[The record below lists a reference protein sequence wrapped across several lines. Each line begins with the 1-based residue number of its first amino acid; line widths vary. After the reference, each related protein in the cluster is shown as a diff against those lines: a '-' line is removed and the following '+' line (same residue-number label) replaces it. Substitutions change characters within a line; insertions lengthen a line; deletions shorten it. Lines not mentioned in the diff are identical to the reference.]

1 MKKTLLT
8 CTVIVLLQILTT
20 GAAASVIDCYGF
32 KAGLNIA
39 NVRQDGDV
47 LFSSPT
53 KATPLFG
60 YSVGIYAGF
69 RLNDHLV
76 IQPEIFTSTKGYS
89 DKRGLSFDE
98 FGELRRGTI
107 TYKYYYV
114 DFPLL
119 LKYTYQ
125 GNAGDSQ
132 EIFLGPSVSRFLM
145 GDQRFEADIS
155 WIDIE
160 DDEVNQTDYGIVGG
174 WGIEFDSFHFD
185 GRVYYALTENFK
197 DSGAKN
203 FVMSLLV
210 GYVF

>member
-1 MKKTLLT
+1 MLDT
-8 CTVIVLLQILTT
+8 
-20 GAAASVIDCYGF
+20 YGF

-39 NVRQDGDV
+39 NVRQHGDV

-60 YSVGIYAGF
+60 YTVGIYAGF
-69 RLNDHLV
+69 RLDEHWV
-76 IQPEIFTSTKGYS
+76 VQPELFTSTKGFS
-89 DKRGLSFDE
+89 DKRGLSPDE
-98 FGELRRGTI
+98 FGEIRRGTI
-107 TYKYYYV
+107 TYKYYYL

-119 LKYTYQ
+119 LKYKYQ
-125 GNAGDSQ
+125 GKAGDAQ
-132 EIFLGPSVSRFLM
+132 EFFLGPSVSYYLM
-145 GDQRFEADIS
+145 GDQRYEADIS

-160 DDEVNQTDYGIVGG
+160 DDAVNQTDYGIVGG

-185 GRVYYALTENFK
+185 GRVYYALSENLK
-197 DSGAKN
+197 EQGAKN